1 MYSDSHA
8 KAQPTLT
15 ERLFLLFLRLIAV
28 ACFWFG
34 LQYWAM
40 LVGFSLDGRG
50 RFDLLS
56 VPWRTAASALAVLF
70 PIASLGLWVNVS
82 WGVVVWVLAA
92 STQMLM
98 YSLWASSFGSN
109 WVIFPMHA
117 TVVVVYC
124 LFRFLIWR
132 EQDKH
137 GRDVT
142 VDSP

>member
-1 MYSDSHA
+1 
-8 KAQPTLT
+8 
-15 ERLFLLFLRLIAV
+15 
-28 ACFWFG
+28 
-34 LQYWAM
+34 
-40 LVGFSLDGRG
+40 
-50 RFDLLS
+50 
-56 VPWRTAASALAVLF
+56 
-70 PIASLGLWVNVS
+70 
-82 WGVVVWVLAA
+82 VLAA

-109 WVIFPMHA
+109 WIIFPMHA